1 MKPMIKQWYAK
12 ARRSVGILE
21 ETNAMAVSLLKNFD
35 MENKRAERVFRR
47 VQDRHKRII
56 AGLLDAGYVCRH
68 AYVVTSV
75 ADTQAVVVVP
85 EEVLSRLLEIAQ
97 DNTEEAYNRTI
108 EETGKNPT
116 YPKDARLIKAYADEM
131 ALISEIK
138 QVFWGDGEI
147 KTTPVTCTWTQDKW
161 ADYNP
166 WSTACGG
173 EFEITTGSPSENE
186 MNFCPYCAR
195 RIVEVITDSL
205 SDGDGDGD
213 EQEQ

>member
-1 MKPMIKQWYAK
+1 MIKQFANSEAQRLNLLMEQTGK
-12 ARRSVGILE
+12 ALVAI
-21 ETNAMAVSLLKNFD
+21 TSLYSHHDEKAQ
-35 MENKRAERVFRR
+35 R
-47 VQDRHKRII
+47 
-56 AGLLDAGYVCRH
+56 
-68 AYVVTSV
+68 VVTKLQ
-75 ADTQAVVVVP
+75 TRYNK
-85 EEVLSRLLEIAQ
+85 LSRRIVDMGFVIVPTYVLAPRGEKMASLPEHLLGKLVEIAQ

-116 YPKDARLIKAYADEM
+116 YPKAVRLIKAYTDEM

-138 QVFWGDGEI
+138 QAFWGDGEI
-147 KTTPVTCTWTQDKW
+147 KTAAVTCTWTQDKW

-173 EFEITTGSPSENE
+173 EFEITNGSPSENE

-205 SDGDGDGD
+205 SDGEGEDD